1 KNVERAGRQ
10 RRLGNHGLEAHDGID
25 RRKSAHQMA
34 GTFGQRKGPKI
45 ETRDGSK
52 SSKRADQQFVQIVAG
67 DVFHY
72 APAAFRKSAGSVNEF
87 SPQQKISRRTIAG
100 PQSGTNV
107 RHNRSA
113 NRAF

>member
-34 GTFGQRKGPKI
+34 VTFGQRKCPKI

-52 SSKRADQQFVQIVAG
+52 SSKRADQQFMQIVAG

-72 APAAFRKSAGSVNEF
+72 ATAAFRKSGGAVDKF
-87 SPQQKISRRTIAG
+87 SAKQEISRRTIAG
-100 PQSGTNV
+100 AQ
-107 RHNRSA
+107 RRA
-113 NRAF
+113 NI